1 MNKNHRIDKFFF
13 LAFHEGLLPDPYG
26 SRIYFNIL
34 FKNISFD
41 KKTMIDIGGGA
52 GLFSFYAASM
62 GAKSVICIEPEAAGS
77 KQGLIEKFKKL
88 QSDLKTGDQVKLE
101 TTTFQDFNSRDKKFD
116 IILLHNS
123 INHLDEEACIKLKY
137 DSHAIEIY
145 KTIFRK
151 LGDLAG
157 KGATLI
163 IADCSRYN
171 FFALFNL
178 KNPFAPTIEWHK
190 HQSPK
195 YWARLLSDAGFCN
208 PDIRWNIFNQR
219 LRFMGKLPFVGKFAS
234 YFRRSH
240 FCLTMEKREAEKL
253 RS

>member
-1 MNKNHRIDKFFF
+1 MKKDNRIDKFFF
-13 LAFHEGLLPDPYG
+13 LAFREGLLPDPID
-26 SRIYFNIL
+26 SRLYFNIL
-34 FKNISFD
+34 FKDISFD
-41 KKTMIDIGGGA
+41 KKTMLDIGGGA
-52 GLFSFYAASM
+52 GLFSFYADAM

-77 KQGLIEKFKKL
+77 KQGLIKIFKKL
-88 QSDLKTGDQVKLE
+88 QSGLETEDRVKLE
-101 TTTFQDFNSRDKKFD
+101 TTTFQDFDSRGKTFD

-137 DSHAIEIY
+137 DSRAVEIY
-145 KTIFRK
+145 KTIFRQ

-157 KGATLI
+157 KGAKLI

-190 HQSPK
+190 HQSPG

-208 PDIRWNIFNQR
+208 PEIRWNIFNQR
-219 LRFMGKLPFVGKFAS
+219 LRFIGKLPFVAKFAS

-240 FCLTMEKREAEKL
+240 FCLTMEKK
-253 RS
+253 